1 MNPLHQNSWQ
11 YNPVFCGI
19 IDAAVA
25 SANALIRSI
34 EGNPMY
40 LGVSLDNI
48 HRKAV
53 IYEAKRRGMD
63 IKSKYIAH

>member
-19 IDAAVA
+19 VDAAVE
-25 SANALIRSI
+25 SANSLIRSMK
-34 EGNPMY
+34 GDPVY
-40 LGVSLDNI
+40 LGVPLDNI

-53 IYEAKRRGMD
+53 IYEAKRRGID
-63 IKSKYIAH
+63 IKSKYLAH